1 MYEEIYVSKGK
12 TSSGLTLLR
21 DSMFILNGGKAIET
35 TVSSGGSM
43 IISKGGK
50 ATETTVSSGGSMIV
64 SKGTVNSATIA
75 SSGCFV
81 MSGGTINGLTLE
93 NASGLGSSGGGT
105 INDLTLSGGNIFFY
119 SGTINRASVASGD
132 FYVYSGGKL
141 NSATFNGGTLS
152 ISSNCTA
159 NNIKMENGAYINV
172 YRSGK
177 ASNVTLGGGASAYV
191 DDGAVV
197 TNVTL
202 TGGVSD
208 PGKDQYAA
216 RLAAYGGTIKGL
228 KIGSGTSVGLFEGCS
243 ATKVSWTPGDGVL
256 NIRDASL
263 SFTSKYSGVYVGSG
277 GTHVSQTKEFLS
289 SSLARGESAY
299 VMKGGYANAN
309 ELKGGKMEVWSG
321 GKAENIFIGNDGYNS
336 SWVDVSS
343 GGTMTSAR
351 VSGGFLNLEGG
362 FVGDTVIGNDGELYV
377 SGGSASGIRVEA
389 GGMLRL
395 YSCTATDVDWTPF
408 VGYLGIGD
416 DAHVT
421 FKTAITG
428 IYAGNSDTLL
438 YHTEETL
445 QDWSVNQGSNTLYLM
460 SGGSANNTAVLGSG
474 GMYVFGG
481 SVSGTTIGGENGE
494 GYGYML
500 LYDDAYASDTVI
512 HSGGQYVYSG
522 GLAVSTTVGSMGYM
536 YVFNSGT
543 AEDVMI
549 SSGASM
555 YVSNG
560 GSAAGIKIQ
569 SRAALSVREGGHAD
583 VVSAAGGYYRQGG
596 YVYVSSGAVVSNL
609 QLEYGAVLYVSK
621 GAKVTNVTSSY
632 GSLIV
637 AEKGAT
643 VKIKKGVE
651 AVSPDSDHDEKNGWA
666 DKKKKTINSHVLE
679 SKALVIDEFYSYL
692 PFDEKPTTY
701 DSYSAYVGYTDEA
714 DFLKVSL
721 NSAAK
726 LSFSVSATDE
736 SKFTVWKL
744 DEKTKQLKS
753 LQASTLKKSEFSGEK
768 SKSKSPSEI
777 YYWALTPDLLLEAG
791 EYFLSMESTN
801 AAKGGN
807 AYYDVYLGNRV
818 IFDQGDN
825 ADDDGDLLREKLH
838 EGDPDYEKYDVGTLD
853 GESGYIMDD
862 WVGYGDEIDFRRF
875 SLACGANLSF
885 SVHSDDA
892 TKFTVWKYDEKKK
905 KLVSVQ
911 TTQVKENK
919 DKEVKMSASYQATT
933 KALLLESGEYF
944 FSVESTNAKKGAS
957 AYYSVD
963 VNQADSVF
971 FAAGDDG
978 WNDYLYD
985 KKNTDAPLNPN
996 NIYFVN
1002 THLHAGSGV
1011 LLDAGTEYYDG
1022 ETLWHNFAGFTDA
1035 ADFAQITL
1043 NSDATLSFT
1052 LTATDAAKF
1061 TIWRLDTGTDKKGNT
1076 TYTQKSL
1083 QATTLKKDK
1092 ETGLFKAETKLLSL
1106 DAGVYYVSMEST
1118 NAAKGGCAYYDV
1130 RVNDASVFSKSPE
1143 PKAALAM
1150 AGSTDSTFIGL
1161 AAETSGLLA

>member
-1 MYEEIYVSKGK
+1 MYEEIIVSKGQ

-21 DSMFILNGGKAIET
+21 DSMFILNGGKATET

-43 IISKGGK
+43 FVSKGGT
-50 ATETTVSSGGSMIV
+50 ASDTTVSSGGSMIV
-64 SKGTVNSATIA
+64 SGGTVSGATIA
-75 SSGCFV
+75 SSGYFV
-81 MSGGTINGLTLE
+81 LSGGTINNLTLQ
-93 NASGLGSSGGGT
+93 NASGWTASGGGT
-105 INDLTLSGGNIFFY
+105 INNLTLSGGYISFS
-119 SGTINRASVASGD
+119 SGTINRAEADHGNL
-132 FYVYSGGKL
+132 YVYSGGKL

-159 NNIKMENGAYINV
+159 NNIKLENSAYINV
-172 YRSGK
+172 YRNGK
-177 ASNVTLGGGASAYV
+177 ASNVKLEGGASAYV
-191 DDGAVV
+191 DGGAVV
-197 TNVTL
+197 TNLTL
-202 TGGVSD
+202 TGGDAD
-208 PGKDQYAA
+208 PGMDQYTA
-216 RLAAYGGTIKGL
+216 RLVTYGTVKGL
-228 KIGSGTSVGLFEGCS
+228 KIGSGTSVGLVSGTV
-243 ATKVSWTPGDGVL
+243 TKLNWTPGDGVV
-256 NIRDASL
+256 NIGDVSL
-263 SFTSKYSGVYVGSG
+263 SFTSKYSGVYIGSG
-277 GTHVSQTKEFLS
+277 GTHVSQTKEFLGS
-289 SSLARGESAY
+289 SFARGESAY
-299 VMKGGYANAN
+299 VMKGGYANGN

-321 GKAENIFIGNDGYNS
+321 GKAENIFIGNNGYNS
-336 SWVDVSS
+336 SWADVSS

-362 FVGDTVIGNDGELYV
+362 FVGDTVIGNEGEFYV
-377 SGGSASGIRVEA
+377 TGGSASGIRVEA
-389 GGMLRL
+389 GGLLRF

-408 VGYLGIGD
+408 VGDLNVGD
-416 DAHVT
+416 GAHVT
-421 FKTAITG
+421 FKTMLGG
-428 IYAGNSDTLL
+428 IYAGDSETLL
-438 YHTEETL
+438 FHTDETL
-445 QDWSVNQGSNTLYLM
+445 ENWSVKQGSNTLYVM
-460 SGGSANNTAVLGSG
+460 SGGEAENTAVLGSG

-494 GYGYML
+494 GYGNML
-500 LYDDAYASDTVI
+500 LYDEAYAVDTVV

-536 YVFNSGT
+536 YIFNSGT
-543 AEDVMI
+543 VEDVMI
-549 SSGASM
+549 EKGGSM
-555 YVSNG
+555 YVSSG

-569 SRAALSVREGGHAD
+569 SHAALSVRECGHAD

-621 GAKVTNVTSSY
+621 GAKVVNVQSSY

-637 AEKGAT
+637 AEKGAS
-643 VKIKKGVE
+643 VKKIKAVE
-651 AVSPDSDHDEKNGWA
+651 AVSPDSDYDEKNGWEN
-666 DKKKKTINSHVLE
+666 KKKKIINSHVLE
-679 SKALVIDEFYSYL
+679 SKALVIDEFYSSL
-692 PFDEKPTTY
+692 PFDENTMTI
-701 DSYSAYVGYTDEA
+701 DSYSSYVGYTDEA
-714 DFLKVSL
+714 DFLKVRL

-753 LQASTLKKSEFSGEK
+753 LQASTLKKSEFSGAK
-768 SKSKSPSEI
+768 SKSKSSSDT
-777 YYWALTPDLLLEAG
+777 YYWAETPDLLLDAG

-807 AYYDVYLGNRV
+807 AYYDVYFGTRV

-825 ADDDGDLLREKLH
+825 ADDDGNFLREKLH

-875 SLACGANLSF
+875 SLAHGANLSF

-919 DKEVKMSASYQATT
+919 DKEVKMSAKYQATT
-933 KALLLESGEYF
+933 KELLLESGEYF

-1083 QATTLKKDK
+1083 QATTLKQAKGA
-1092 ETGLFKAETKLLSL
+1092 TLFTAETKLLSL

-1150 AGSTDSTFIGL
+1150 AGSTDSTFTGL